1 MADEPRKLERDPDN
15 KMIAGVASGVAEYLG
30 VDPTIVRVIWAITFF
45 LGLFGAVVYV
55 IMWIV
60 VPEAAPGGPAS
71 ADGPPSAANSDTSD
85 EDPDER
91 DAKPA
96 PTSEADDQSDRP
108 AGTEPT
114 DTSAPDA
121 PADDPLDA

>member
-1 MADEPRKLERDPDN
+1 MADEGRKLERDPNN

-30 VDPTIVRVIWAITFF
+30 VDPTIVRVIWAITVF

-60 VPEAAPGGPAS
+60 VPEAAPKGPAS
-71 ADGPPSAANSDTSD
+71 ADGPPSAASSDTSD
-85 EDPDER
+85 EDPDESV
-91 DAKPA
+91 AKPT